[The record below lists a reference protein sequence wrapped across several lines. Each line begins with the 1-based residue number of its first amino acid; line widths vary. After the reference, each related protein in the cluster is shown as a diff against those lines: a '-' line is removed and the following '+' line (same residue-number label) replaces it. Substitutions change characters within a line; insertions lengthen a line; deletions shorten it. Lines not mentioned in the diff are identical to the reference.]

1 MIAAMA
7 RSTPAAA
14 VSDPGVLTV
23 VGPAA
28 SDTELADLTAV
39 ARALTA
45 AGIAPRT
52 LTEALAPF
60 GLTRKRLYAL
70 LTEQDDQT

>member
-1 MIAAMA
+1 
-7 RSTPAAA
+7 
-14 VSDPGVLTV
+14 V
-23 VGPAA
+23 
-28 SDTELADLTAV
+28 DLTAV
-39 ARALTA
+39 ARALTE

-70 LTEQDDQT
+70 LNEQDQT

>member
-1 MIAAMA
+1 MT
-7 RSTPAAA
+7 RTSPAAA
-14 VSDPGVLTV
+14 VESPGVLTV

-28 SDTELADLTAV
+28 AETELVDLTAV

-70 LTEQDDQT
+70 LNEQDQT